1 MNTHAPLDAEAA
13 TLCHRL
19 VGTVL
24 RAPLVAVLRGVL
36 PDAVATSLGW
46 PPAPSWLR
54 RMLRLALRT
63 RSRLVNG
70 WQRLRP
76 PRSSRFYSQ
85 RPTPSYGVRFQLD
98 QLGPPALLER
108 LNRPRWSG
116 QQRRIGL
123 TGGIA
128 SGKSSVGQLLAA
140 QGLPVLDADLYA
152 REALAPGSPGALAV
166 LARYGEAVRAGS
178 GGASGG
184 AEAQPNSIDRAA
196 LGRIVFT
203 DGAERQWLERLVH
216 PLVRERFAAEL
227 ERLAEAPV
235 VVLMVPL
242 LFEVGLDALCSEVW
256 LVDCDDHQQL
266 ARLMARDRLNEAEA
280 RARLAAQWPLARK
293 RPLADQVLDNRGTL
307 EELEEQVA
315 RALSPS
321 AWR

>member
-19 VGTVL
+19 VGTAFPWDGT
-24 RAPLVAVLRGVL
+24 RALL
-36 PDAVATSLGW
+36 PSTLEQLLALSHRVETSLF
-46 PPAPSWLR
+46 AT
-54 RMLRLALRT
+54 AA

-70 WQRLRP
+70 WQR
-76 PRSSRFYSQ
+76 
-85 RPTPSYGVRFQLD
+85 PTPSDGARFQLD

-140 QGLPVLDADLYA
+140 KGLPVLDADLYA

-166 LARYGEAVRAGS
+166 LARYGQAVRAGS

-184 AEAQPNSIDRAA
+184 AEEQPNSIDRAA

-242 LFEVGLDALCSEVW
+242 LFEAELDALCSEVW